1 MVSIKDKQYEGR
13 TSSTG
18 IKCDQC
24 GVTFTAQQYPV
35 GFETAQDLATSI
47 IIIYQLDMVSILDT
61 KSHIDWCL
69 FSGLR
74 STIFRIH

>member
-24 GVTFTAQQYPV
+24 GVTFTTQQYPV
-35 GFETAQDLATSI
+35 GFETAQDLPH
-47 IIIYQLDMVSILDT
+47 LLLL
-61 KSHIDWCL
+61 L
-69 FSGLR
+69 F
-74 STIFRIH
+74 IN